1 MTDADYTLL
10 SPNDKAALHDL
21 LRFGSL
27 EKMAKLEHKTVPAI
41 RKSVSQAICALK
53 SQILAWQNP
62 HQEILT
68 LTQLVK
74 ELEEISI
81 PTTATQR
88 GQVLLCHGIHRVIEL
103 LRYTDRQLLELD
115 DVSEQAVTLIKRVL
129 NNTASISIPTSRNL
143 PTMTNITFIHQIPIS
158 RDKQGAGS
166 KRSRKISRTSLQ
178 NQDNQK

>member
-1 MTDADYTLL
+1 MADSDYTLL
-10 SPNDKAALHDL
+10 SPNDKAALRDL

-68 LTQLVK
+68 LSQQVK

-81 PTTATQR
+81 RWVEEVQ
-88 GQVLLCHGIHRVIEL
+88 E
-103 LRYTDRQLLELD
+103 YY
-115 DVSEQAVTLIKRVL
+115 IKK
-129 NNTASISIPTSRNL
+129 SIT
-143 PTMTNITFIHQIPIS
+143 
-158 RDKQGAGS
+158 
-166 KRSRKISRTSLQ
+166 KI
-178 NQDNQK
+178 